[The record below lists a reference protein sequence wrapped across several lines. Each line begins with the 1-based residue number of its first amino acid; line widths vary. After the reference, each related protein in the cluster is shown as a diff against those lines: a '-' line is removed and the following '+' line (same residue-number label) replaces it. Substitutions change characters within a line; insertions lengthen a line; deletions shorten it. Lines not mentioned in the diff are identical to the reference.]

1 MLSFLRNSP
10 FAVQAH
16 FDSSIVLTFAAPQEQ
31 LKHLIPPCLEL
42 DMFEDEQ
49 GKKWAFIAV
58 AMVQTK
64 NLRPKGFPAFLGNDF
79 FLIGFR
85 VFVRYTNNAGK
96 RLRGLYI
103 IKSETDKKKM
113 QLLGNFFTKYK
124 YAHTDINLT
133 KTKNATENTTNIK
146 INSKKSGFFIEIE
159 RKNNDDLAGNLAGNL
174 VDNPVDNSTIK
185 LPENSPFKDWKQAR
199 RFAGPLPFTFSYNAE
214 NQNVTIVEGVREDW
228 TPVPVSVLHHEVA
241 FLKTLNIKDLILA
254 NAFVVENIPYFWKK
268 GKIEQW
274 KNEL

>member
-16 FDSSIVLTFAAPQEQ
+16 FDSSIVLTFAASQEE

-42 DMFEDEQ
+42 DMFEDEL
-49 GKKWAFIAV
+49 GKQWAFIAV
-58 AMVQTK
+58 AMVQTR
-64 NLRPKGFPAFLGNDF
+64 NLRPKGFPTFLGNDF

-103 IKSETDKKKM
+103 LKSETDKKKM

-124 YAHTDINLT
+124 YAHTDISII
-133 KTKNATENTTNIK
+133 KTGENIK
-146 INSKKSGFFIEIE
+146 INSQKSAFSIEIDHKTDISE
-159 RKNNDDLAGNLAGNL
+159 VN
-174 VDNPVDNSTIK
+174 

-228 TPVPVSVLHHEVA
+228 TPTPVSVLHQEIA
-241 FLKTLNIKDLILA
+241 FLKTLNIKDLVLA

>member
-42 DMFEDEQ
+42 DMFEDEA

-58 AMVQTK
+58 AMVQTQ
-64 NLRPKGFPAFLGNDF
+64 NLRPKGFPTFLGNDF

-85 VFVRYTNNAGK
+85 VFVRYTTSAGK

-103 IKSETDKKKM
+103 LRSETDKKKM
-113 QLLGNFFTKYK
+113 QVLGNFFTKYK
-124 YAHTDINLT
+124 YVHTDINII
-133 KTKNATENTTNIK
+133 KKDTKNDTENTTNIK
-146 INSKKSGFFIEIE
+146 IKSTKSNFFIEVE
-159 RKNNDDLAGNLAGNL
+159 RKNNDTNVGDIGDKII
-174 VDNPVDNSTIK
+174 DNTTIK
-185 LPENSPFKDWKQAR
+185 LPSNSPFKDWKQAR

-228 TPVPVSVLHHEVA
+228 TPAPVSVLHHEIA
-241 FLKTLNIKDLILA
+241 FLKMLNIKDLVLA

-268 GKIEQW
+268 GRLEQW
-274 KNEL
+274 KQQN

>member
-1 MLSFLRNSP
+1 MFSFLRNSP

-16 FDSSIVLTFAAPQEQ
+16 FDSSIVLTFAAPEEQ

-42 DMFEDEQ
+42 DMFEDEL

-58 AMVQTK
+58 AMVQTR

-85 VFVRYTNNAGK
+85 VFVRYKNNAGK

-103 IKSETDKKKM
+103 LKSETDKKKM

-124 YAHTDINLT
+124 YSHTDINLT
-133 KTKNATENTTNIK
+133 KTNTKNTTENTTNIQ
-146 INSKKSGFFIEIE
+146 ITSKKSSFSIEIQ
-159 RKNNDDLAGNLAGNL
+159 RKNTDNLADNI
-174 VDNPVDNSTIK
+174 VDNTTAK

-214 NQNVTIVEGVREDW
+214 NHNVTIVEGVREDW
-228 TPVPVSVLHHEVA
+228 TPTPVSVRHQEVG
-241 FLKTLNIKDLILA
+241 FLKTLNIKDLVLA

-274 KNEL
+274 KNNGEL

>member
-1 MLSFLRNSP
+1 MFSFLRNSP

-16 FDSSIVLTFAAPQEQ
+16 FDSSIVLTFAAPEEQ

-42 DMFEDEQ
+42 DMFEDEL

-58 AMVQTK
+58 AMVQTR

-103 IKSETDKKKM
+103 LKSETDKKKM

-124 YAHTDINLT
+124 YSHTDINLT
-133 KTKNATENTTNIK
+133 KTDTKIGIKNATENTTNIK
-146 INSKKSGFFIEIE
+146 IDSKKSGFSIEIA
-159 RKNNDDLAGNLAGNL
+159 RKNDIDLTEI
-174 VDNPVDNSTIK
+174 PTTK

-214 NQNVTIVEGVREDW
+214 NHNVTIVEGVREDW
-228 TPVPVSVLHHEVA
+228 TPTPVSVLHHEIS
-241 FLKTLNIKDLILA
+241 FLKTLNIKDLVLA

-274 KNEL
+274 KNNGEL